1 MKSIPV
7 HSSGD
12 NKDLFEIVKL
22 KERNSYDSSKAHKHS
37 YFEIFLFNKG
47 GGTHEIDFNTFP
59 ILSQSVHFVF
69 PNQVHKVT
77 RELDTFG
84 FVILISKEFMD
95 RIDYKLYVDL
105 FSVYYLDPVVE
116 LNTERFN
123 KISGLLDNLTD
134 EFTNDE
140 LNSKSV
146 IKNYLSILFNFFL
159 REKENQTGSESLKS
173 NEFTLFINFLI
184 LIENHYET
192 HNPVQFYSS
201 KLQTTE
207 RNLNQICK
215 KYRTKTAS
223 VLIKER
229 MVLEIKKL
237 LVNSSSSIKEIVY
250 SLNFND
256 PANFNKFFKSALGVS
271 PSQFREEFRK

>member
-1 MKSIPV
+1 MNSIPV

-12 NKDLFEIVKL
+12 NKDFFEIVKL
-22 KERNSYDSSKAHKHS
+22 KERNSYDSTKAHKHS

-47 GGTHEIDFNTFP
+47 GGTHEIDFNIHP
-59 ILSQSVHFVF
+59 VLSQSVHFVF

-95 RIDYKLYVDL
+95 RIDYKLYLDL
-105 FSVYYLDPVVE
+105 FSVYYLDPIVK

-123 KISGLLDNLTD
+123 KISLLLDNLTD

-159 REKENQTGSESLKS
+159 REKENKTSSDSYKS
-173 NEFTLFINFLI
+173 DEFTLFINFLI

-207 RNLNQICK
+207 RHLNLLCK
-215 KYRTKTAS
+215 KFKSKTAS

-229 MVLEIKKL
+229 MILEIKKM
-237 LVNSSSSIKEIVY
+237 LVNSSFSIKEIVY
-250 SLNFND
+250 SLKFND
-256 PANFNKFFKSALGVS
+256 PANFNKFFKSVIGVS
-271 PSQFREEFRK
+271 PSQFREEFGK

>member
-1 MKSIPV
+1 MNSIPV
-7 HSSGD
+7 HTSE
-12 NKDLFEIVKL
+12 NKENLFEIVRL
-22 KERNSYDSSKAHKHS
+22 KERNSYDSSKSHKHS

-116 LNTERFN
+116 FNEKRFN

-159 REKENQTGSESLKS
+159 REKESQTGSESLKS
-173 NEFTLFINFLI
+173 DEFTLFINFLI

-207 RNLNQICK
+207 RNLNQVCK
-215 KYRTKTAS
+215 KFRSKTAS

-256 PANFNKFFKSALGVS
+256 PANFNKFFKSAIGVS
-271 PSQFREEFRK
+271 PSQFREEFGK